1 MEHQKKSPTL
11 GVVGGMGVFASIE
24 FVKDCYR
31 LYGQSNDS
39 EKPRIL
45 LDVNTSI
52 PGRSNYLLNDGPS
65 PIDAIDKSITGLIS
79 AGADV
84 IAIPC
89 NTANIIVTASY
100 LPRENQILDMN
111 QIVQREV
118 AANSKNR
125 KVLILASKG
134 ILRSNVYSKSVEE
147 SAGLNIVLDSLSMKE
162 LDEVINIVKDSGY
175 ESYSQKKMTRFLQK
189 IIMDYNP
196 DTLILGCTELF
207 FPKSLANHKLKIIDS
222 RIELARAYIQ
232 MIRERNV

>member
-1 MEHQKKSPTL
+1 MKSQNKFPIL

-31 LYGQSNDS
+31 MYGQSNDS

-52 PGRSNYLLNDGPS
+52 PGRSNYLLNNGPS
-65 PIDAIDKSITGLIS
+65 PIDAIDRSITGLIS
-79 AGADV
+79 AGAEV

-89 NTANIIVTASY
+89 NTANIIVTASH
-100 LPRENQILDMN
+100 LPREHQIFDMN
-111 QIVQREV
+111 QIVRREI
-118 AANSKNR
+118 AAHSKNR
-125 KVLILASKG
+125 KVLVLASQG
-134 ILRSNVYSKSVEE
+134 ILRGDVYSRSVEE

-162 LDEVINIVKDSGY
+162 LDEAINVVKDSGY
-175 ESYSQKKMTRFLQK
+175 GSYSQEKMTRFLKK
-189 IIMDYNP
+189 IITDYNP

-207 FPKSLANHKLKIIDS
+207 FPKSLANHKLKVIDS

-232 MIRERNV
+232 MMRENNV